1 MVTRA
6 DERQGLG
13 PPDNAPG
20 LSRQG
25 PLVAFDFDGTLTT
38 IDSFTAFL
46 RWRIGAGA
54 YYAEGLRLL
63 PQFIRYA
70 LGRDRGRLKSAAIRV
85 YLRGLPRAMLDQEAA
100 EFASV
105 MAPLIL
111 RPDALKVWR
120 RHRADGARMVI
131 VSASPEP
138 IVAPF
143 ARGLG
148 ADLLIASQ
156 IAVDPQDRVSGALSG
171 PNCRGPEKARRLRE
185 VFGEDIRLAAAYGDS
200 DGDREMLDM
209 ADQKFMRLF
218 VADPTKRRATPIM
231 TTAARS
237 TRSLTRRSDQAP
249 TRPPRMAPRHRA
261 NP

>member
-1 MVTRA
+1 MVTRPE
-6 DERQGLG
+6 ERQSPGQG
-13 PPDNAPG
+13 PLSGG

-38 IDSFTAFL
+38 SDSFTAFL
-46 RWRIGAGA
+46 RWRIGGLA
-54 YYAEGLRLL
+54 YYADMIRLL
-63 PQFIRYA
+63 PAAIGY
-70 LGRDRGRLKSAAIRV
+70 LINRDKGKLKAAAIRV
-85 YLRGLPRAMLDQEAA
+85 YLRGLPREILEQEAA

-131 VSASPEP
+131 VSASPET

-156 IAVDPQDRVSGALSG
+156 IAFDKSGRVGGGLHG
-171 PNCRGPEKARRLRE
+171 RNCRGPEKVKRLRE
-185 VFGEDIRLAAAYGDS
+185 QFGEDVRLMAAYGDT
-200 DGDREMLDM
+200 DGDNEMLELSE
-209 ADQKFMRLF
+209 QKFMRLF
-218 VADPTKRRATPIM
+218 VGDPAKRKLGT
-231 TTAARS
+231 
-237 TRSLTRRSDQAP
+237 
-249 TRPPRMAPRHRA
+249 
-261 NP
+261 

>member
-1 MVTRA
+1 MVTRPG
-6 DERQGLG
+6 ERQSPGQSPQRPLS
-13 PPDNAPG
+13 AG

-38 IDSFTAFL
+38 TDSFTAFL

-54 YYAEGLRLL
+54 YYADMLRLL
-63 PQFIRYA
+63 PAGVRY
-70 LGRDRGRLKSAAIRV
+70 LFNRDKGKLKSAAIRV
-85 YLRGLPRAMLDQEAA
+85 YLRGLPRGVLEQEAA

-131 VSASPEP
+131 VTASPET

-156 IAVDPQDRVSGALSG
+156 IAFDASDRVAGGLYG
-171 PNCRGPEKARRLRE
+171 RNCRGPEKVYRLRE
-185 VFGEDIRLAAAYGDS
+185 QFGEEVRLTAAYGDT
-200 DGDREMLDM
+200 DGDKEMLDLSE
-209 ADQKFMRLF
+209 QKFMRLF
-218 VADPTKRRATPIM
+218 VGDPAKRK
-231 TTAARS
+231 
-237 TRSLTRRSDQAP
+237 LG
-249 TRPPRMAPRHRA
+249 
-261 NP
+261 N